1 MSCSL
6 KLNKAWILET
16 RAWFTTPSLYP
27 KSVIIIPKL
36 LIAWCCFC
44 YYMLTDPFCSLLKC
58 TINMQ
63 KEVVFF
69 FSLSSCYVSSFI
81 NHKDHKCTICTA
93 DIAAMVYLGQ
103 EQACSGYFQI
113 QFFLFIDWLPPQSKR
128 NQSVPLFSP

>member
-93 DIAAMVYLGQ
+93 DIAAMVYLGARASLFRILSNSVFPFHRLVTTSKQ
-103 EQACSGYFQI
+103 E
-113 QFFLFIDWLPPQSKR
+113 K
-128 NQSVPLFSP
+128 SVGSTV